1 MNAEEKIRLQQF
13 AIDIRKQI
21 IREMSSLGS
30 GHLGG
35 NLSIADIVAVLY
47 GSEMKYEPADPKL
60 KDRDI
65 LVCSKGHAGPCLY
78 GALALKG
85 FIPMERLD
93 TLNRG
98 GTELPSHCDRLHV
111 PGIEMTTGSLG
122 QGFSAACGMAL
133 AAHLDDDGRTVY
145 CIIGDGESQEGQIWE
160 AVLFAAQQQLDNLI
174 LFVDYNKAQLDGW
187 TKDICDMGDYVDK
200 FHAFGWHTAE
210 IDGHDVEAIKTAV
223 DAAKADRTGHPHVI
237 VCNTIKGYG
246 VSFTVPNACHHVNF
260 TPEITAQCFKELDE
274 QRAAL
279 TAK

>member
-1 MNAEEKIRLQQF
+1 MNSEEKIRLQNF
-13 AIDIRKQI
+13 AIDIREKI
-21 IREMSSLGS
+21 IYQMSSLGS

-35 NLSIADIVAVLY
+35 NLSIAEIVAVLY
-47 GSEMKYEPADPKL
+47 GSEMKYDPADPKS
-60 KDRDI
+60 DERDI
-65 LVCSKGHAGPCLY
+65 LICSKGHAGPCLY
-78 GALALKG
+78 SALAMKG
-85 FIPMERLD
+85 FVPMERLD

-133 AAHLDDDGRTVY
+133 ASKLDGNPRTVY

-160 AVLFAAQQQLDNLI
+160 AVLFAKHQQLDNLI
-174 LFVDYNKAQLDGW
+174 LFVDYNKAQLDGL

-223 DAAKADRTGHPHVI
+223 DAAKADKTGLPHVI

-246 VSFTVPNACHHVNF
+246 VSFTKPESCHHVNF
-260 TPEITAQCFKELDE
+260 TPELTEQCMRELEASRPTA
-274 QRAAL
+274 
-279 TAK
+279 